1 MAKTLAEWSKEIN
14 EDPNFKDMAFVY
26 QQYFHRDPLRTIL
39 KQPDVML
46 SSADGII
53 VHNGIHKID
62 DEVFIEKGEEF
73 DLETIIGNNESF
85 WNYLKDNNVK
95 YVKIISIFMTYY
107 NVHLNRVPIDS
118 KLKEWTLLP
127 SITSKNYPM
136 LDCEEALRLNLPEK
150 ISASLAGFWSDNERV
165 CNHFVAN
172 DYNLHYLVNQIA
184 DDEVNSITP
193 FIKSEDANM
202 LKQGARFSK
211 ILRGSQNDIILPI
224 INGITY
230 EDLCQVNTVVEA
242 GIDPLVRIISTPKLI
257 K

>member
-1 MAKTLAEWSKEIN
+1 MAKSLLEWSKEVS
-14 EDPNFKDMAFVY
+14 EDPRFKDTASMYSLTF
-26 QQYFHRDPLRTIL
+26 FRDPLRTII

-46 SSADGII
+46 AGADGII

-85 WNYLKDNNVK
+85 WKYLEDNNVK

-107 NVHLNRVPIDS
+107 SVHINRVPIDS

-150 ISASLAGFWSDNERV
+150 ISSSLAGFWSDNERV

-172 DYNLHYLVNQIA
+172 DYNLHYLINQIA
-184 DDEVNSITP
+184 DDEVNAITP

-202 LKQGARFSK
+202 LKQGQRFSM
-211 ILRGSQNDIILPI
+211 IRRGSQCDLVLPI
-224 INGITY
+224 VNGIAY